1 MAFGTVYLLGV
12 LLVGTVWGFGL
23 AAITALASAVAFD
36 YCRSWPDGFVLG
48 QLQNWAEAAVRCK
61 LLTWNDLWIGA
72 TPQPPGTVMT
82 DLLELFHQL
91 VRFETELWNAV
102 DARLRGEFDL
112 PLSRLEP
119 MQVIARRPA
128 CRVNDIAEELSITIG
143 GTSKLV
149 DRIEAAGYCVR
160 RANPDDR
167 RSSIIELTAAGRRVL
182 ANAAKAFEEELE
194 TRIRSA
200 VSARSLQELYST
212 IIKLRAA
219 NARVDDGQRG
229 A

>member
-1 MAFGTVYLLGV
+1 
-12 LLVGTVWGFGL
+12 
-23 AAITALASAVAFD
+23 
-36 YCRSWPDGFVLG
+36 
-48 QLQNWAEAAVRCK
+48 
-61 LLTWNDLWIGA
+61 
-72 TPQPPGTVMT
+72 MT

-102 DARLRGEFDL
+102 DARLRDDFDL

-119 MQVIARRPA
+119 MQVIARRPS

-160 RANPDDR
+160 RANPDDG
-167 RSSIIELTAAGRRVL
+167 RSSVIELTAAGRRVL
-182 ANAAKAFEEELE
+182 AEAVKAFEDELD
-194 TRIRSA
+194 TRIGSA
-200 VSARSLQELYST
+200 LSARSLQQFYTS
-212 IIKLRAA
+212 IVKLRAA
-219 NARVDDGQRG
+219 SASVDDGQRS